1 MNASGFTPAWTH
13 IANAPI
19 ATISPSTAG
28 EPAALI
34 PRVAFRIS
42 HPHTR
47 PLSVE
52 PSVETRPAVRPP
64 AA

>member
-28 EPAALI
+28 EP
-34 PRVAFRIS
+34 PR
-42 HPHTR
+42 
-47 PLSVE
+47 
-52 PSVETRPAVRPP
+52 
-64 AA
+64 